1 MTPLERRLGSSW
13 LTKRGAR
20 GAEPAAEA
28 GTRAGASSYRSRPV
42 YNVAASPEQH
52 AAHSAVPTTT
62 RNVTVEP
69 PRGGDSSAP
78 TRSAAPRVAPAP
90 VRAIARIIVPA
101 SLFFLIHAAAT
112 SIWTALAFAATVL
125 TLTAVFATRR

>member
-1 MTPLERRLGSSW
+1 MTTLERPLGSGS
-13 LTKRGAR
+13 LTKHTAR
-20 GAEPAAEA
+20 REAPAPST
-28 GTRAGASSYRSRPV
+28 GTRAGALPCRSRPV
-42 YNVAASPEQH
+42 HNVAASPEQH
-52 AAHSAVPTTT
+52 AAHSAVSTTT

-69 PRGGDSSAP
+69 PSGGDSSAP

-101 SLFFLIHAAAT
+101 ALFFLIHAAAT
-112 SIWTALAFAATVL
+112 NIWTALALAATVL